1 MLAAGGGHAGL
12 IPSLL
17 LGKADCSELFFF
29 FYLKCCTSLNIKCI
43 LIGVTC
49 RYNKGI

>member
-17 LGKADCSELFFF
+17 LGKADCSEFIFL
-29 FYLKCCTSLNIKCI
+29 TSNVALA
-43 LIGVTC
+43 
-49 RYNKGI
+49 

>member
-29 FYLKCCTSLNIKCI
+29 FLPQMLH
-43 LIGVTC
+43 
-49 RYNKGI
+49 